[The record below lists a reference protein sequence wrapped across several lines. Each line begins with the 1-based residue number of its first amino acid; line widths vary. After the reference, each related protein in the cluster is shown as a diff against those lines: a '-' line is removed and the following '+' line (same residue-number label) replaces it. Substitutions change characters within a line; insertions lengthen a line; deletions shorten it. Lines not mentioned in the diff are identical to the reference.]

1 MSTTTVNIYNPVF
14 IITQNKTNVKTSG
27 NNEAEEK
34 LKKWAE
40 HKKISDKIAQ
50 KLFCLGYE
58 KRAKRMQECAD
69 FIEYKYCADCGKF
82 MVKRA
87 NLCRDRFCST
97 CQWRLSL
104 QRYGAMSR
112 ILDTLSNAY
121 PEASYSLVTLT
132 VQNCKPQELA
142 KTLDKMGEAW
152 HLVLNQRKL
161 KPLLLGTARSVELT
175 YNARTK
181 ELHPHYHVMVAW
193 YNKADSANTSK
204 LIEYWLKAATKKGLV
219 ANIKAQHA
227 ADVEAENGE
236 AFEKAVL
243 ETFKYAVKS
252 KQLQDMPNA
261 VFSEVVRQ
269 WANKRLVAFTGKIKA
284 YAKLTEAESME
295 EVQNDEIQLSPCKCC
310 GSINTHAYAFKW
322 AFGIDKYIPF
332 STDKIGGVTPTIE
345 RGEDNDNE

>member
-1 MSTTTVNIYNPVF
+1 MSTTTVNIYSPVF
-14 IITQNKTNVKTSG
+14 IITQNKTNVKPCG
-27 NNEAEEK
+27 NADEK
-34 LKKWAE
+34 LSKWAE
-40 HKKISDKIAQ
+40 HKKISDRIAQ
-50 KLFCLGYE
+50 KLYALGYE
-58 KRAKRMQECAD
+58 RRAKRMQECAD
-69 FIEYKYCADCGKF
+69 FIEYKYCADCGKY

-104 QRYGAMSR
+104 QRYSAMSR
-112 ILDTLSNAY
+112 IIDTLSNAY

-132 VQNCKPQELA
+132 VQNCKPSELA

-193 YNKADSANTSK
+193 YNKADSENTAR
-204 LIEYWLKAATKKGLV
+204 LIAYWLKAATKKGLT

-227 ADVEAENGE
+227 ADVEAENGI

-252 KQLQDMPNA
+252 KQLQDMPND
-261 VFSEVVRQ
+261 VFAEVVKQ
-269 WANKRLVAFTGKIKA
+269 WANKRLVAFTGKIKE
-284 YAKLTEAESME
+284 YARLTEAESME

-310 GSINTHAYAFKW
+310 GGINTHTYAYKW
-322 AFGIDKYIPF
+322 AFGLNAYVPF
-332 STDKIGGVTPTIE
+332 ATEKTGGVTPNVEAQTE
-345 RGEDNDNE
+345 EGKKE

>member
-14 IITQNKTNVKTSG
+14 IITQNREIVKSCD
-27 NNEAEEK
+27 NEAAKEK

-50 KLFCLGYE
+50 KLYALGYE

-69 FIEYKYCADCGKF
+69 YIEYKYCADCGKF

-104 QRYGAMSR
+104 QRYSAMSR

-152 HLVLNQRKL
+152 HLVMNQRKL

-181 ELHPHYHVMVAW
+181 ELHPHFHVMVAW
-193 YNKADSANTSK
+193 YNKEDSSNTAQ
-204 LIEYWLKAATKKGLV
+204 LIEYWLKAATKKGLT

-227 ADVEAENGE
+227 ADVVDKSGIG
-236 AFEKAVL
+236 FEKAVL

-252 KQLQDMPNA
+252 KQLQDMPKE
-261 VFSEVVRQ
+261 VFTEVVRQ
-269 WANKRLVAFTGKIKA
+269 WANKRLVAFTGKIKE

-322 AFGIDKYIPF
+322 AFGLNKYIPF

-345 RGEDNDNE
+345 RGKDNDNE